1 MAQIH
6 SNCLSVTAYI
16 ISPHSSLS
24 ISGSPKKR
32 SVSSHPLRNS
42 ANSSSSQLSVSSCLC
57 FQFFSKPYKP
67 CSSHF
72 WVDPSWVG
80 FNLAVATVSFRDW
93 SSIRASKLRVRMKHR
108 KNRLSSHCDMVHHLS
123 RRQNA
128 KRTNRLAEAIARSI
142 MSQFLTPQNGGQG
155 EPKSKDG
162 QP

>member
-32 SVSSHPLRNS
+32 SVSSHPLRSS
-42 ANSSSSQLSVSSCLC
+42 AKSSSCQLSVSSCLC

-108 KNRLSSHCDMVHHLS
+108 KKTWINFIRTVAWCIISP
-123 RRQNA
+123 
-128 KRTNRLAEAIARSI
+128 RTNRLANAIAKEHNVLISY
-142 MSQFLTPQNGGQG
+142 P
-155 EPKSKDG
+155 SKWRAG
-162 QP
+162 RTQV